1 MLVKKSR
8 QFFVLLRKLRAMITG
23 RLNASD
29 EGNIDGVESNVT
41 GEKGKFSEK
50 DFVLVVSHQPK
61 ILTFNPT
68 LK

>member
-1 MLVKKSR
+1 
-8 QFFVLLRKLRAMITG
+8 MITG